1 MTRVFLLLVALLF
14 CIWQAPAPD
23 PRWLAAMSSSLAS
36 FWPSTQSNPSA
47 SQYTD
52 DDFRCPMDPEVH
64 SKTLIKCPR
73 CGMTMVRGIMEP
85 VEYPVDLTHEPS
97 RINPGD
103 NVLLSFAIVDPRSR
117 KPVREFEVVHEKL
130 YHLFVVSQDLKFFL
144 HTHPQRQGDG
154 DFQLNMRFPK
164 PGMYRLLSDFYPAG
178 GTPQL
183 IANTVMVPGEG
194 FTLAKVHIEADL
206 KPQHSENASAELEI
220 SPSAP
225 LAGESVVLNFR
236 VKPDDGVEPYV
247 GAMAHML
254 AASSDLIDMIHQ
266 HPFQTT
272 DGQWSAYKQMQFNMT
287 FPRPG
292 VYRVWVQFQRKS
304 VVNTVAFNVPVGP
317 YR

>member
-1 MTRVFLLLVALLF
+1 MTRVFLLLIALLLV
-14 CIWQAPAPD
+14 IWQAPAPD
-23 PRWLAAMSSSLAS
+23 PRWLAAMNSSLAN
-36 FWPSTQSNPSA
+36 FWPSQSNTPV
-47 SQYTD
+47 SQYPD
-52 DDFRCPMDPEVH
+52 DEFRCPMDPDVH
-64 SKTLIKCPR
+64 SRTLTKCPR
-73 CGMTMVRGIMEP
+73 CGMTMVKGVRDP
-85 VEYPVDLTHEPS
+85 VEYLVDLRHEPS

-103 NVLLSFAIVDPRSR
+103 NVLLGFGILDPKSR

-130 YHLFVVSQDLKFFL
+130 FHLFVVSQDLKFFL
-144 HTHPQRQGDG
+144 HTHPERQGDG

-183 IANTVMVPGEG
+183 IVNTVMVPGQG
-194 FTLAKVHIEADL
+194 FTLTPAKIDADL
-206 KPQHSENASAELEI
+206 RPQHSENASAELEI

-225 LAGESVVLNFR
+225 CAGDNVVLNVR
-236 VKPDDGVEPYV
+236 VTPDDGIEPYI

-272 DGQWSAYKQMQFNMT
+272 DGHWGAYKQMQFNMT

-292 VYRVWVQFQRKS
+292 IYRVWIQFQRKS
-304 VVNTVAFNVPVGP
+304 VVNTVAFNVPVGL